1 MSHTMISKLE
11 NWSLLDPKPVL
22 YFDEYV
28 YEWIA
33 IWNGVYMPVEYSILI
48 CSSHFWNIPISNDMR
63 HQAFL
68 KLKKHQGISSWAT
81 EDMFKNA
88 DHSIYLYKLK
98 MQEHLKSLRGTD
110 KSTILQWFDKFF
122 RSDK

>member
-11 NWSLLDPKPVL
+11 SWSLLDPKPVL

-28 YEWIA
+28 YEWVA

-48 CSSHFWNIPISNDMR
+48 CSSHFWNIPISNEMK

-68 KLKKHQGISSWAT
+68 KLKKHEGISSWVSG
-81 EDMFKNA
+81 DMVNHA
-88 DHSIYLYKLK
+88 DHSLYLYNLK
-98 MQEHLKSLRGTD
+98 MHNHLTTLGNID